1 MNNQFPAPP
10 PSGIDLGD
18 IYYILFRHKWKILL
32 CALIGFG
39 AAAVV
44 HFTQK
49 NPFQSDSKLYIQYV
63 ISEGKSIAQST
74 GDNAKSPDQRGE
86 TIMSTEREIIQSS
99 DLAGLVV
106 DAIGAE
112 RILAAAGGGNSRN
125 GAISYLSQNLIVRV
139 PPGSSIIHLT
149 FRHPDPEM
157 VQVVLREVVDRY
169 QKTHVEIHRAP
180 GMLGEQLTQENDRL
194 RSRLL
199 ETEDELRKAKIRAG
213 VLSVDD
219 AKAAYSRQIGSLREQ
234 IYGVQAEL
242 ATRTAMLEAM
252 TTFSDT
258 TAGDPVPTAE
268 PPIPQEIVDDYINLS
283 TRITFLRN
291 RKQELRT
298 AFTADSPRVRE
309 VDTQLNEA
317 EASRKKILEEHPRLA
332 RTDVSN
338 TRSTSPFDQFDPQA
352 AAALIAA
359 LKSKMAVLN
368 AQLAEVRAEIGKVDQ
383 LEGSI
388 SELNRQKE
396 LQDAQYRRFSAS
408 LEQNRI
414 NETLGAGRIQNISQ
428 IQKPSAPFTDPSKTR
443 KLVQMIALAGL
454 GLGLAWAAAIEF
466 FFDRTVRRAGDI
478 ERLLP
483 YPLLLTIPLLEKKQL
498 ESSRQNVPAL
508 TSGQT
513 SAIVPAGHGEL
524 DTFHE
529 TLRDRLIAYFESKNL
544 THKPKLVALSSMG
557 RSSGVTTTAAGLAR
571 TLSDTGEGNVLLV
584 DMTGGQGSAQH
595 FVKGKPA
602 CGLDEILD
610 ARDNAHVLDNLYVV
624 GASEKSDHLYR
635 NLPQRFTKLVPKLKA
650 SDFDYIIFDMP
661 PVSEI
666 SITPRLAGFMDMV
679 LLVIESEKTDREV
692 VKRGAALLADSRA
705 HVGVVLNKLQSYV
718 PSRLQQEMMNSCGRA
733 KNKESKEQTGER
745 THAGLRQIQA
755 FGPVPCFPSDTGIP
769 ACSVIILLDAPND
782 IILQEI
788 TEEHRQKIS
797 AVSSFSLFL
806 LFRPS
811 TFSPF
816 LLCPPI
822 SFFLPHAEASIL
834 LHR

>member
-1 MNNQFPAPP
+1 MNNQIPAPP
-10 PSGIDLGD
+10 SSGIDLGD
-18 IYYILFRHKWKILL
+18 IYYILFRHKWKIIL

-39 AAAVV
+39 AAAGVY
-44 HFTQK
+44 FTQK
-49 NPFQSDSKLYIQYV
+49 NPFQSEAKLYIQYV
-63 ISEGKSIAQST
+63 ISEGKTIAQNA

-112 RILAAAGGGNSRN
+112 RILAAVGGGNSRN
-125 GAISYLSQNLIVRV
+125 AGVSYLRQNLTVRV

-149 FRHPDPEM
+149 LFHPDPEL
-157 VQVVLREVVDRY
+157 VQVILREIVDRY
-169 QKTHVEIHRAP
+169 QKTHIEIHRAP
-180 GMLGEQLTQENDRL
+180 GMLGGQLTQETDRM
-194 RSRLL
+194 RTRLL
-199 ETEDELRKAKIRAG
+199 EIEDELRKAKSRAG
-213 VLSVDD
+213 VLSLDD
-219 AKAAYSRQIGSLREQ
+219 AKASYTQQISSLRQQ

-242 ATRTAMLEAM
+242 ATRNAMLEAM
-252 TTFSDT
+252 SKFADNTTT
-258 TAGDPVPTAE
+258 TAPEQTAE
-268 PPIPQEIVDDYINLS
+268 PAIPQEVVDDYINLS

-291 RKQELRT
+291 REQEFRT
-298 AFTADSPRVRE
+298 QFTPESSRVQQVR
-309 VDTQLNEA
+309 DQLAEA
-317 EASRKKILEEHPRLA
+317 EASRKKILEEHPRLT
-332 RTDVSN
+332 RTDVAN
-338 TRSTSPFDQFDPQA
+338 TRTSPLDQFDTQA
-352 AAALIAA
+352 AAAQIAA
-359 LKSKMAVLN
+359 LQSKMAVLN
-368 AQLAEVRAEIGKVDQ
+368 SQLTEVRAEIGKVDQ
-383 LEGSI
+383 LEGAI

-396 LQDAQYRRFSAS
+396 IQDANYRRFSAS

-428 IQKPSAPFTDPSKTR
+428 IQTPSAPFTDSSKTR

-454 GLGLAWAAAIEF
+454 GLGLAWSAAIEF
-466 FFDRTVRRAGDI
+466 FFDRTVRRAGDV
-478 ERLLP
+478 ERILP
-483 YPLLLTIPLLEKKQL
+483 YPLLLTIPLLKKKQL
-498 ESSRQNVPAL
+498 VSATRPAL
-508 TSGQT
+508 TSGQ
-513 SAIVPAGHGEL
+513 SEALVPAGHGEL

-557 RSSGVTTTAAGLAR
+557 KSSGVTTTAAGLAR

-624 GASEKSDHLYR
+624 GASENSDRLYR

-705 HVGVVLNKLQSYV
+705 HVGVVLNKLKSYV
-718 PSRLQQEMMNSCGRA
+718 PSRLQQEMMNS
-733 KNKESKEQTGER
+733 
-745 THAGLRQIQA
+745 
-755 FGPVPCFPSDTGIP
+755 
-769 ACSVIILLDAPND
+769 
-782 IILQEI
+782 
-788 TEEHRQKIS
+788 
-797 AVSSFSLFL
+797 
-806 LFRPS
+806 
-811 TFSPF
+811 
-816 LLCPPI
+816 
-822 SFFLPHAEASIL
+822 
-834 LHR
+834 